1 MQHSRSALYRSWSGA
16 TSGVDVG
23 WRSWNAFG
31 PRITQDMMVQAVDA
45 MVAKNRTVAG
55 WEGKV
60 SLCDLGYCSVGIDE
74 GWEVIDSSCS
84 HSLAT
89 SCLRPQTVD
98 VIGLW

>member
-1 MQHSRSALYRSWSGA
+1 MLALLEEGYDRLRCVLLDGSG
-16 TSGVDVG
+16 
-23 WRSWNAFG
+23 SWNAFG

-74 GWEVIDSSCS
+74 GWEVIDTPCS
-84 HSLAT
+84 EIVVT
-89 SCLRPQTVD
+89 
-98 VIGLW
+98 G